1 MSSQQREM
9 IGVWL
14 YRAIIGVICVSM
26 WNKIDRAVDLTIVH
40 ENEIKNLKESQK
52 DMRMDERT
60 AHSELWMEVAKIKEQ
75 QYKIRS
81 RQ

>member
-1 MSSQQREM
+1 M

-14 YRAIIGVICVSM
+14 YRAIIGVIVVSM

-52 DMRMDERT
+52 DQRSDERV
-60 AHSELWMEVAKIKEQ
+60 AHYELWTEIAKIKEQ

-81 RQ
+81 KQ